1 MRTVELMSHTIRNK
15 GNLLAR
21 VGRIRGQVEAL
32 ERALE
37 AEKGCAEI
45 MQQIAAFRGAANG
58 LMTEVIEE
66 YVRTHVASPSIT
78 SNASRTRGAD
88 ELIEVVRTY
97 LR

>member
-1 MRTVELMSHTIRNK
+1 MSHTSRNK
-15 GNLLAR
+15 ANLLAR
-21 VGRIRGQVEAL
+21 VRRIRGQVEAL

-66 YVRTHVASPSIT
+66 HVRAHMASPSST
-78 SNASRTRGAD
+78 GNASRTRGAD
-88 ELIEVVRTY
+88 ELIEVVRAY

>member
-1 MRTVELMSHTIRNK
+1 MSHTVRNK
-15 GNLLAR
+15 ANLLAR
-21 VGRIRGQVEAL
+21 VRRIRGQVEAL

-66 YVRTHVASPSIT
+66 HVRTHVASPSIM
-78 SNASRTRGAD
+78 SNAERTRGAD
-88 ELIEVVRTY
+88 ELVDVVRAY